1 MNYYNNIIY
10 KDIYDNRDDSN
21 DNNININDNNNGN
34 NYIINW

>member
-10 KDIYDNRDDSN
+10 KDVYDNCDDSN
-21 DNNININDNNNGN
+21 DNNLNINDNNNGN